1 MFKNISPNPITLRA
15 EYLSQNIC
23 IAWEE
28 SFNVCIP
35 CPAKSNRVFRI
46 WFSIPICI
54 YSREKSIDYEWSHND
69 FIQEDNDE
77 QDIDKVNTSPLHAKF
92 VKDHKRKHKSS
103 IARVFKYQ
111 EILNNICYDF
121 YQIFIFYYFF
131 GTSHTYIPK
140 TTVLT
145 IIASSQLVVQ
155 L

>member
-1 MFKNISPNPITLRA
+1 M
-15 EYLSQNIC
+15 
-23 IAWEE
+23 
-28 SFNVCIP
+28 
-35 CPAKSNRVFRI
+35 FRI
-46 WFSIPICI
+46 WFSIPICV

-92 VKDHKRKHKSS
+92 VKDHKRKQKFS
-103 IARVFKYQ
+103 IARVFQYQ

-145 IIASSQLVVQ
+145 IIASSQLVQ
-155 L
+155 LLDEVLYL